1 MHYCGPEPVRP
12 ALTAECCPGG
22 QEAASHALSAER
34 CQLPFKALPLLPQT
48 PPRINVT
55 AMGDHAYE
63 IGRARL
69 TLGGGQQAGVKYVV
83 IWKQEDGRWKLLVDI
98 WNMSPA

>member
-1 MHYCGPEPVRP
+1 
-12 ALTAECCPGG
+12 
-22 QEAASHALSAER
+22 
-34 CQLPFKALPLLPQT
+34 
-48 PPRINVT
+48 
-55 AMGDHAYE
+55 MGDHAYE